1 MLTPEEIFEKE
12 FKRSFHGYNADEVN
26 EFLDLVIQDF
36 ARLIEENRTLRR
48 ELQHRGGGSGATMA
62 GTMSG
67 TMASQ
72 QTIVR
77 PQPTPRPRA
86 DEDLIRPSEPVRRS
100 QPAPTP
106 VPRDLP
112 SIRDLIDER
121 PAAEDSERELLRRLE
136 ALEKY
141 IYNRDNR

>member
-36 ARLIEENRTLRR
+36 ARLMEENRTLRR
-48 ELQHRGGGSGATMA
+48 ELQSRGGGSSA
-62 GTMSG
+62 TMSG

-77 PQPTPRPRA
+77 PAPSVN
-86 DEDLIRPSEPVRRS
+86 EDLLRPSEPARRP
-100 QPAPTP
+100 QP
-106 VPRDLP
+106 VPRELP
-112 SIRDLIDER
+112 SIRDLVDER
-121 PAAEDSERELLRRLE
+121 PTPAADDSNRELLRRLE

>member
-26 EFLDLVIQDF
+26 EFLDQVIQDF
-36 ARLIEENRTLRR
+36 ARLMEENRSLRR
-48 ELQHRGGGSGATMA
+48 ELQQRGGGTSAAMSATMTA
-62 GTMSG
+62 QHT
-67 TMASQ
+67 

-77 PQPTPRPRA
+77 PQPAPRP
-86 DEDLIRPSEPVRRS
+86 DEDLLRPSEPARRP
-100 QPAPTP
+100 QPAAQ
-106 VPRDLP
+106 RELP
-112 SIRDLIDER
+112 SIRDLVDER
-121 PAAEDSERELLRRLE
+121 PSAEDTQRELLRRLE

>member
-48 ELQHRGGGSGATMA
+48 ELQSRGGGSSATMA

-77 PQPTPRPRA
+77 PQPTPRP
-86 DEDLIRPSEPVRRS
+86 

>member
-36 ARLIEENRTLRR
+36 ARLMEENRTLRR
-48 ELQHRGGGSGATMA
+48 ELQSRGGGSSA
-62 GTMSG
+62 TMSG

-77 PQPTPRPRA
+77 PAPSVN
-86 DEDLIRPSEPVRRS
+86 EDLLRPSEPARRP
-100 QPAPTP
+100 QPAPAPTP
-106 VPRDLP
+106 APRELP

-121 PAAEDSERELLRRLE
+121 PAADDSNRELLRRLE